1 MYMPPDDEFV
11 ACVDREKSYGTPP
24 LLLYYIMLWYNKT
37 YSLVVVVLGS
47 GLELGLVVVVVV
59 SVVAALVF

>member
-24 LLLYYIMLWYNKT
+24 LLYYILVWYNKP